1 MSETYTEEK
10 FLEEFSQNG
19 NFNQDLSNFHFL
31 KRRNNFVVAKGIKSK
46 LIIGDLNTK
55 VPKLSIVIP
64 TYKRADVLKDAVDS
78 VFAQKGYSDYE
89 VIVVDNEAEDYK
101 TETQI
106 LMESYSDSRLFY
118 YKNEKNIGQACNWN
132 RCFELARA
140 EWIVFL
146 QNDDVLLENCCKKGM
161 DVIKRDGRKVEFN
174 DVKIADSK

>member
-89 VIVVDNEAEDYK
+89 VIVALV
-101 TETQI
+101 
-106 LMESYSDSRLFY
+106 
-118 YKNEKNIGQACNWN
+118 
-132 RCFELARA
+132 LAG
-140 EWIVFL
+140 I
-146 QNDDVLLENCCKKGM
+146 
-161 DVIKRDGRKVEFN
+161 I
-174 DVKIADSK
+174 